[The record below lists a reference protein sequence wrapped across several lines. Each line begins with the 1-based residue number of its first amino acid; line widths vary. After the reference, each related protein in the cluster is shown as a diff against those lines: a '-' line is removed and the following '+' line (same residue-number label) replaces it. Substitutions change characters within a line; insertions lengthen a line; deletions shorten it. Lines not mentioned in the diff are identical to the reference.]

1 MRFFAKAGRMGQRKF
16 MRLFGSGSSAEM
28 GNFLPLG
35 GNQFFFDTPLRVRC
49 KLAGFPDASCI
60 RLLGRDIKSVR
71 G

>member
-35 GNQFFFDTPLRVRC
+35 GNHFFLTPPYESGASLRAFQTPLVSD
-49 KLAGFPDASCI
+49 F
-60 RLLGRDIKSVR
+60 
-71 G
+71 